1 MRMRRL
7 EGDRSSTARRAA
19 WALVAALASL
29 TSLAC
34 APSYVRTPVFKQDR
48 SEIYLRNV
56 AKGGQPVDRGFSH
69 PVSIAPVRLTNI
81 LARIE
86 VKGSGDKDQRKP
98 AIPTGVL
105 YMIGEGAS
113 QALAKANSTQEVVV
127 MALERKRSLGIF
139 TTDYATTLL
148 LWAKDDKLFIQID
161 KLDEPISKDPNEK
174 LAEPSEQP
182 TNMKKLHVL
191 AGDGISP
198 QQTPLLLAIS
208 WRDDVFRE
216 SAVRMR
222 AGGEVVRRTILMEAP
237 SDSEAK
243 PTGPAPPEELSPEA
257 LRALA
262 DLEETRRRGDL
273 TENEYQTRRKAI
285 LSGQLPEP
293 SPPATGAPAPSA
305 PAAAGPS
312 APASK

>member
-1 MRMRRL
+1 VRMRRVRS
-7 EGDRSSTARRAA
+7 GGSSTARLAA
-19 WALVAALASL
+19 CALAAALA
-29 TSLAC
+29 SLAC

-48 SEIYLRNV
+48 SEIYLRHV
-56 AKGGQPVDRGFSH
+56 AKGGEPIDRGFSH

-113 QALAKANSTQEVVV
+113 QALAKANSSQVVVV

-174 LAEPSEQP
+174 LAEPSDQP
-182 TNMKKLHVL
+182 TNMKKLHLL
-191 AGDGISP
+191 AGDGLSP
-198 QQTPLLLAIS
+198 QQSPLLIAAD

-216 SAVRMR
+216 SAVRVR

-237 SDSEAK
+237 SDTEAK
-243 PTGPAPPEELSPEA
+243 PAGAGPPEGLSPEA

-285 LSGQLPEP
+285 LSGQIPAP
-293 SPPATGAPAPSA
+293 SAPTASPQAPSA
-305 PAAAGPS
+305 PAAAGPN
-312 APASK
+312 APASR

>member
-7 EGDRSSTARRAA
+7 RSDRSSTARRAA
-19 WALVAALASL
+19 FALVAALA
-29 TSLAC
+29 SLAC

-48 SEIYLRNV
+48 SEIYLRHV

-98 AIPTGVL
+98 AIPTAL
-105 YMIGEGAS
+105 LFMIGEGAS
-113 QALAKANSTQEVVV
+113 QALAKANPSQEVVV

-182 TNMKKLHVL
+182 TNMKKLRVL
-191 AGDGISP
+191 AGDGLSP
-198 QQTPLLLAIS
+198 QQTPLLIAAS

-216 SAVRMR
+216 SAVRVR
-222 AGGEVVRRTILMEAP
+222 GGGEVVRRTILMETP

-243 PTGPAPPEELSPEA
+243 PSGPAPPEGLSPEA

-285 LSGQLPEP
+285 LSGQI
-293 SPPATGAPAPSA
+293 PAPSA
-305 PAAAGPS
+305 PAASPQAASPPAAAGPN
-312 APASK
+312 APSSK

>member
-1 MRMRRL
+1 VRMRRVRS
-7 EGDRSSTARRAA
+7 DRSSTARLASR
-19 WALVAALASL
+19 ALVAALA
-29 TSLAC
+29 SLAC

-48 SEIYLRNV
+48 SEIYLRHV
-56 AKGGQPVDRGFSH
+56 AKGGEPIDRGFSH

-113 QALAKANSTQEVVV
+113 QALAKANSSQVVVV

-182 TNMKKLHVL
+182 TNMKKLHLL
-191 AGDGISP
+191 AGDGLSP
-198 QQTPLLLAIS
+198 QQSPLLIAAD

-216 SAVRMR
+216 SAVRVR
-222 AGGEVVRRTILMEAP
+222 AGGEVIRRTILMETP
-237 SDSEAK
+237 SDTEAK
-243 PTGPAPPEELSPEA
+243 PAGPGPPEGLSPEA

-285 LSGQLPEP
+285 LSGQI
-293 SPPATGAPAPSA
+293 PPPSA
-305 PAAAGPS
+305 PAASPQAASPPAAAGPN
-312 APASK
+312 APASR